1 MTGST
6 LHPAIARANAI
17 SAIDFRSDT
26 VTSPTALMLAA
37 MSASPLGDDVYDEDE
52 TTTDLERHVAGL
64 LGHEAGLFV
73 PSGTAGNQ
81 IALRT
86 HLTQPPHSVLCHARS
101 HINQYE
107 AGGAATLSQAMMQPV
122 FPCSTPYLTLE
133 DVKSVAIIDDDIH
146 YAPTRVIAIENTY
159 GGTVMPLAEA
169 QRISEFARSH
179 GIKVHCD
186 GARLWHAAVATGG
199 VESLKAYGKECDSV
213 TVCFSKG
220 IGAPIGSVLVG
231 SKAFIDRARWIR
243 KSIGGGMRQT
253 GVIAGAA
260 RAALDEVFPDKLART
275 HQVAKEIEAHV
286 HSLGLKTVLPVETNM
301 IFIDLDAEGLDNDW
315 LVEEAKRVGLRLGY
329 DGRIVVHH
337 QISAEAFEKLKGVLS
352 VVVNRHRE
360 GGYEGRVKSNGHGYG
375 SVKRT

>member
-1 MTGST
+1 MTTSDS
-6 LHPAIARANAI
+6 HPAIARANAI

-37 MSASPLGDDVYDEDE
+37 MSSSPLGDDVYNEDE
-52 TTTDLERHVAGL
+52 TTTNLERHVADL

-81 IALRT
+81 IALRV

-107 AGGAATLSQAMMQPV
+107 AGGAATLSQAMIQPV
-122 FPCSTPYLTLE
+122 FPRSTPNLTLE
-133 DVKSVAIIDDDIH
+133 DVQREVITSTDIH
-146 YAPTRVIAIENTY
+146 SAPTRVIAIENTY
-159 GGTVMPLAEA
+159 GGTVMPLSEA
-169 QRISEFARSH
+169 RRISEFARAH

-186 GARLWHAAVATGG
+186 GARLWHAAVAAGG
-199 VESLKAYGKECDSV
+199 AESLKEYGKECDSV
-213 TVCFSKG
+213 SVCFSKG

-260 RAALDEVFPDKLART
+260 RAALDEVFPNKLVKT
-275 HQVAKEIEAHV
+275 HQVAKQIEAHL
-286 HSLGLKTVLPVETNM
+286 HSLGQKTVLPVDTNM
-301 IFIDLDAEGLDNDW
+301 VFIDLDAEGLDNGW
-315 LVEEAKRVGLRLGY
+315 LVEEAKNVGLRLGY
-329 DGRIVVHH
+329 GGRIVVHH
-337 QISAEAFEKLKGVLS
+337 QISAEAVEKLKGVLS
-352 VVVNRHRE
+352 TVVNKHRE
-360 GGYEGRVKSNGHGYG
+360 GGYKDRTKANGDGYG
-375 SVKRT
+375 SLKRT